1 MTCSG
6 NNRDACHKHQ
16 AATMTT
22 PEVSKTANKP
32 PFCTVV
38 SVSCFLAVA
47 HCPQFPPC
55 TERIVRH
62 MHLLGLHDPLATGAR
77 LAPPTGAA
85 ICMFPELLHAWP
97 ASLMTSQVPEQ
108 TEK

>member
-1 MTCSG
+1 MNDLQSQQQECLSQTP
-6 NNRDACHKHQ
+6 
-16 AATMTT
+16 TT

-32 PFCTVV
+32 PLCTVL
-38 SVSCFLAVA
+38 SVYCFRALG

-55 TERIVRH
+55 TEGTVRN
-62 MHLLGLHDPLATGAR
+62 MPLSGLHTAMAIAAH

-85 ICMFPELLHAWP
+85 FCTFPELLHAWP
-97 ASLMTSQVPEQ
+97 SSLMSSRLPEQ